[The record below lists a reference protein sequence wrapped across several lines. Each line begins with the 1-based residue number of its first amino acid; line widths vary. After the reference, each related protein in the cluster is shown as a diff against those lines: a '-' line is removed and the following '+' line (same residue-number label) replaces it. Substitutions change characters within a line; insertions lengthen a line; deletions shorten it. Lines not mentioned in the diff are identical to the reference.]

1 MNAKKIY
8 HITLIYLIV
17 PFIFTAFISGC
28 GDKGT
33 AVNVEP
39 GTVEFQRTVNI
50 NDYINLRGEDCDANP
65 VNSQTAYDL
74 NFFYACSSVEIGLRG
89 GYYNADGVKYYLKIS
104 DLKSVKYEI
113 IDTLPDIKA
122 YDSVYADVKTGVAY
136 LPDTSGVTLL
146 KMNNVYAI
154 YKWTP
159 YGGNYAKII
168 IDYIDLVNRNVTI
181 RGVYQQRQGY
191 NKLY

>member
-50 NDYINLRGEDCDANP
+50 NDYINLRGEDC
-65 VNSQTAYDL
+65 
-74 NFFYACSSVEIGLRG
+74 
-89 GYYNADGVKYYLKIS
+89 
-104 DLKSVKYEI
+104 
-113 IDTLPDIKA
+113 
-122 YDSVYADVKTGVAY
+122 
-136 LPDTSGVTLL
+136 
-146 KMNNVYAI
+146 
-154 YKWTP
+154 
-159 YGGNYAKII
+159 
-168 IDYIDLVNRNVTI
+168 
-181 RGVYQQRQGY
+181 
-191 NKLY
+191 